1 MWYVIWVETGKEH
14 KIREILNRQI
24 PADTYERIVIPEKCI
39 RKKIK
44 GEWQEVQTRLFPGYL
59 FVIAED
65 ITAFAAALK
74 EVPEFTKMLKADEE
88 IAPIYPHEEA
98 VLKRLVDKKE
108 IVGMS
113 TGIIE
118 NDKVRILEGPL
129 VGLEGIVKK
138 INRHKRTAV
147 LKMEL
152 FDRVMQVEVG
162 LEITEKR

>member
-1 MWYVIWVETGKEH
+1 
-14 KIREILNRQI
+14 
-24 PADTYERIVIPEKCI
+24 
-39 RKKIK
+39 
-44 GEWQEVQTRLFPGYL
+44 
-59 FVIAED
+59 VIAED